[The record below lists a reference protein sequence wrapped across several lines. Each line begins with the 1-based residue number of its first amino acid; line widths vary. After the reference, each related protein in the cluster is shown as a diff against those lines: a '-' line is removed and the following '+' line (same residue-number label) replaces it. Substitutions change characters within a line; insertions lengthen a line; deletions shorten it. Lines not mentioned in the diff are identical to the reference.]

1 MEQEFRSS
9 IEQVRKLAARGDY
22 SAARRHIAEL
32 LAVAG
37 SDVEASTRREIEKQ
51 GRTLEVLESV
61 DVVRRLLRDGDTGG
75 AASASNT
82 ILDALSGDEYARLG
96 VVAAA
101 LTLLGRAG
109 ELARRVEGGDRT
121 PDTRE
126 EVDAFVDY
134 LGSELNQLE
143 RDSVDRPL
151 QTALMPGKSETG
163 AYTLGDLLSRRPWK
177 PNLRP
182 TLEAVPDG
190 SARTSAI
197 AHPVG
202 DSPVIGRILIEQE
215 ERERVSTTPQTM
227 TEGASGGQDIFDLVG
242 RAALASWHVVLFSAL
257 IFAAFGYL
265 AMAASPDRYESSA
278 LLQKTPTSNL
288 RAPITGQTS
297 EYVTSLP
304 SKTVVELVKLPTFH
318 KRVSARLNDIGWSP
332 EEDGASAATPEKY
345 PVTPAG
351 VAAALSVTINE
362 TSREAY
368 LIEFKAVH
376 SDAAQAQAI
385 AGAAAE
391 EFRSYH
397 YEHVTREATLNL
409 ADYEERAKRIRA
421 DLDDVYDK
429 RLEEFA
435 TGDVQ
440 AIGVDI
446 ESRTRSLVNDIHV
459 ARSDLEDQK
468 IELRGA
474 REELDAQ
481 IVIAQR
487 LPEYEL
493 PQQNERI
500 KARSEF
506 LEQLNRELYELVRKR
521 ESFGPDHPIQQKII
535 DLQEDIEL
543 VKAEIRELE
552 KGSPEDLDRRKLNPV
567 RALAEDRVARARSRV
582 MMAQDKVEYLEK
594 HIPKLESELE
604 GLRKDYLQSESLRR
618 QEQDLLASKERTDVV
633 IEELSAV
640 KASAD
645 RELALVSP
653 AGPAQKIERETL
665 VGIAIGLVL
674 GLVVGIG
681 IAIGLLRRR
690 QQMAARTV

>member
-1 MEQEFRSS
+1 MEQEFRTS

-22 SAARRHIAEL
+22 SAARRRIAEL
-32 LAVAG
+32 LAVSD
-37 SDVEASTRREIEKQ
+37 SDVDDATLREIEKQ

-61 DVVRRLLRDGDTGG
+61 DVVRRLLRDGDAGG

-109 ELARRVEGGDRT
+109 ELARRVESGDRT
-121 PDTRE
+121 TDTRE

-134 LGSELNQLE
+134 LGSELNQLG

-215 ERERVSTTPQTM
+215 ERERVSTTPQTL

-242 RAALASWHVVLFSAL
+242 RAALASWHVVLFSVL
-257 IFAAFGYL
+257 VFAAFGYL
-265 AMAASPDRYESSA
+265 AVAASPERYESSA

-318 KRVSARLNDIGWSP
+318 KRISARLNEIGWSP
-332 EEDGASAATPEKY
+332 EEAGAAAPEKY

-351 VAAALSVTINE
+351 VAEALSVTINE

-376 SDAAQAQAI
+376 LDAAQAQAI

-421 DLDDVYDK
+421 DLDDVYGK

-446 ESRTRSLVNDIHV
+446 ESRTRSLVNDIQS
-459 ARSDLEDQK
+459 ARSDLEEQK

-500 KARSEF
+500 KARGDF

-552 KGSPEDLDRRKLNPV
+552 QGSPDDLDRRKLNPV

-594 HIPKLESELE
+594 HLPKLESELE

-665 VGIAIGLVL
+665 VGIAVGLVL

-690 QQMAARTV
+690 QQMAARTA